1 MADQSVPRKNQ
12 AYVLAT
18 SLVDQAD
25 ANVFR
30 NLPTVAV
37 GDARINTYNGAVW
50 SGWGNTTNA
59 LAQNGERGVV
69 ITLSAGEMD
78 NDIVHVVFHDPG
90 AEWQDQGWILHPTDS
105 TLAVIAA
112 AAAAASAAA
121 LAAIAAVPAAVWTYV
136 NRTLTSLSAVCAD
149 IWSCGRRTLTSVFT
163 SVRLPI
169 QGDQI
174 SILRG
179 DTLDFDVSSLGDIST
194 RANVWFT
201 LKDDKDHADSAAAIQ
216 IDENV
221 GLLFIMGTVGTAAN
235 GSITVTDAVAGDMTI
250 ALDAVETAKL
260 SDKGR
265 FWYDI
270 QWIDAAGA
278 VRTLCKGRAHIIG
291 DITRAVT

>member
-1 MADQSVPRKNQ
+1 MADQSVPTKNQ

-18 SLVDQAD
+18 SFVDQAD

-37 GDARINTYNGAVW
+37 GDARVNTYDGAVW

-69 ITLSAGEMD
+69 ITLTASEMD

-90 AEWQDQGWILHPTDS
+90 AEWQDQGWILHPTDN
-105 TLAVIAA
+105 TFDALA
-112 AAAAASAAA
+112 
-121 LAAIAAVPAAVWTYV
+121 AAIAALGVAIAGVPAAVWTYV
-136 NRTLTSLSAVCAD
+136 NRTLTSLSGVCSD
-149 IWSCGRRTLTSVFT
+149 IWSCARRTLTSTFT
-163 SVRLPI
+163 SLRSPLR
-169 QGDQI
+169 GDEI

-179 DTLDFDVSSLGDIST
+179 DTLDFDATALGDIST

-201 LKDDKDHADSAAAIQ
+201 VKDDKDHADTASDIQ

-221 GLLFIMGTVGTAAN
+221 GLLYIMGTAGVAAN
-235 GSITVTDAVAGDMTI
+235 GSITVTDAAAGDLTVFLEAI
-250 ALDAVETAKL
+250 ETAKL

-270 QWIDAAGA
+270 QWIDNAG
-278 VRTLCKGRAHIIG
+278 VVQTLTKGRAHIIG
-291 DITRAVT
+291 DITRATS